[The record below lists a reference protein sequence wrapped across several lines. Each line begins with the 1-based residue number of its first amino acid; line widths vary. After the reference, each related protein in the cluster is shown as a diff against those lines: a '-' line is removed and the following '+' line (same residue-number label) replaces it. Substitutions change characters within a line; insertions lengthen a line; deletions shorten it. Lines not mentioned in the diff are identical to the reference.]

1 MENKKNNN
9 IEKEMTTVKVHKET
23 REELKNMKEFGKSD
37 AIRIDNILKEFSKM
51 RELIIGDVKEVESTF
66 EVDASK
72 DIELILNTINS
83 FVGNVVSG
91 ANQYI
96 ETETKKRVENVLK
109 DFDKQSKVFD
119 KKVSQLKNTL
129 EADVNKL
136 NRDLTLKIDYIAE
149 LEEENRKKDDLIED
163 YKRKNKTYSELNAKY
178 EASQQALKRET
189 YKTNDLEM
197 EVKETA
203 KLKIE
208 KANLE
213 AEIER
218 LKEENKT
225 LSIDFSQNKSLK
237 AELEALKN
245 ATQYVNITIEKF
257 VKEKVDLQNKLE
269 EEKTKNNS
277 LVKEKEELL
286 KQIEELKN
294 TKDK

>member
-51 RELIIGDVKEVESTF
+51 RELIIGDVKEVESSF

-96 ETETKKRVENVLK
+96 EAETKKRIENALK

-119 KKVSQLKNTL
+119 KKVSKLRDTL
-129 EADVNKL
+129 EADVDKL
-136 NRDLTLKIDYIAE
+136 NRDLTLKASYIAE
-149 LEEENRKKDDLIED
+149 LEKENREKDDLIED

-189 YKTNDLEM
+189 YKTNDLEI

-213 AEIER
+213 AEVKK

-225 LSIDFSQNKSLK
+225 LSIDFSENKALK

-245 ATQYVNITIEKF
+245 ATQYVNLTIENF
-257 VKEKVDLQNKLE
+257 IKEKVDLQNKLE
-269 EEKTKNNS
+269 EEKTKNDS
-277 LVKEKEELL
+277 LAKEKEELL
-286 KQIEELKN
+286 KQIEQLKN
-294 TKDK
+294 TKNK